1 MPLSPPRGSSDG
13 AWVPGHHAAPD
24 SLPTLTY
31 YSRIGEL
38 CGAQLKDLERLG
50 AHVVSTWLSVTVA
63 DHKANV
69 TVANLRE
76 SLKECEIPASR
87 HDSWIATISK
97 YHLASLLSGAPAV
110 LKAPREFDGRSSE
123 FRVHS
128 SLPTASSMDGKF
140 TSSNALKLPP
150 PGPAIAPEN
159 AVGRGFILP
168 AEYLPYTRSTVP
180 RRARILSAGWAIQ
193 HGPKQWLMRPA
204 TALDRGLPGC
214 SGLPLIKS
222 LETNTGTSLVS
233 PNQALSSRCTGIVS
247 TVSSTT
253 PMNT

>member
-50 AHVVSTWLSVTVA
+50 THVVSTWLSVTVA

-159 AVGRGFILP
+159 L
-168 AEYLPYTRSTVP
+168 L
-180 RRARILSAGWAIQ
+180 WA
-193 HGPKQWLMRPA
+193 A
-204 TALDRGLPGC
+204 A
-214 SGLPLIKS
+214 SY
-222 LETNTGTSLVS
+222 GT
-233 PNQALSSRCTGIVS
+233 PC
-247 TVSSTT
+247 
-253 PMNT
+253 